1 MLFPLLLLLMLLLPL
16 MLALLLVLLL
26 ILLVLLP
33 IEERLVSGNMACTF
47 SSLRSRPPHEFL
59 CICAL
64 STVFFVL
71 GESAQCMFVCMCLG
85 LALPCRVAAA
95 RANPFAGILVIFL
108 LLCSFVVVFRCR
120 FINLVTSL
128 FTHYTG

>member
-1 MLFPLLLLLMLLLPL
+1 MGTWHVPFPLF
-16 MLALLLVLLL
+16 VLG
-26 ILLVLLP
+26 
-33 IEERLVSGNMACTF
+33 RRMNFCVSARC
-47 SSLRSRPPHEFL
+47 LQ
-59 CICAL
+59 
-64 STVFFVL
+64 FFVL